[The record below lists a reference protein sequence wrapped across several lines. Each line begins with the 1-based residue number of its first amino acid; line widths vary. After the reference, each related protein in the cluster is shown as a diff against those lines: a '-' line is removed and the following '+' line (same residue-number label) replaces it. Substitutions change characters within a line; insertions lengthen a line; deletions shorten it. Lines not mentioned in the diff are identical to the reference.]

1 MKRVQ
6 LKAEKREVSTKGML
20 NKYRH
25 EGFIPGIV
33 YGEGVNGLAIAV
45 DEKALLVI
53 QKKEGRNVLV
63 DLEVQGNVYPT
74 IFKEIQK
81 NPIGGKILHVDFE
94 AVNLEKPIYTT
105 IPVVTKGE
113 AKGIKMGG
121 ILDQGLYKIEVEG
134 LLTDIPDN
142 IEVDITDLEIKDVY
156 YVKDLKIPEKI
167 KLYTPLDTVVV
178 SVVTPTVE
186 EVPAP
191 VAEVVPEEGVVA
203 APGTEAPKEERG
215 KEEKGKEEKAKEEKK

>member
-1 MKRVQ
+1 VKRVQ

-20 NKYRH
+20 NKYRN

-33 YGEGVNGLAIAV
+33 YGENLNGLSVIV
-45 DEKALLVI
+45 NEREFLVI
-53 QKKEGRNVLV
+53 AKKEGRNVLV
-63 DLEVQGNVYPT
+63 DLDIQGNVYPT
-74 IFKEIQK
+74 IFKEIQR

-121 ILDQGLYKIEVEG
+121 ILDQELYKVEVEG
-134 LLTDIPDN
+134 LLIDIPDN

-167 KLYTPLDTVVV
+167 KLYTPLDAVVV

-186 EVPAP
+186 EVKAPAAEE
-191 VAEVVPEEGVVA
+191 VAVEGAAEEVVPGAE
-203 APGTEAPKEERG
+203 TG
-215 KEEKGKEEKAKEEKK
+215 KEEKGKEEKIKEEKK

>member
-20 NKYRH
+20 NKYRN

-33 YGEGVNGLAIAV
+33 YGENLNGLSV
-45 DEKALLVI
+45 VVNEREFLVI
-53 QKKEGRNVLV
+53 AKKEGRNVLV
-63 DLEVQGNVYPT
+63 DLDIQGNVYPT
-74 IFKEIQK
+74 IFKEIQR

-121 ILDQGLYKIEVEG
+121 ILDQELYKVEVEG

-167 KLYTPLDTVVV
+167 KLYTPLDAVVV

-186 EVPAP
+186 EVKAPAAEE
-191 VAEVVPEEGVVA
+191 VAVEGAVEEVVPGAE
-203 APGTEAPKEERG
+203 TG
-215 KEEKGKEEKAKEEKK
+215 KEEKGKEEKIKEEKK

>member
-1 MKRVQ
+1 VKRVQ

-20 NKYRH
+20 NKYRN

-33 YGEGVNGLAIAV
+33 YGENLNGLSVIV
-45 DEKALLVI
+45 NEREFLVI
-53 QKKEGRNVLV
+53 AKKEGRNVLV
-63 DLEVQGNVYPT
+63 DLDIQGNVYPT
-74 IFKEIQK
+74 IFKEIQR

-121 ILDQGLYKIEVEG
+121 ILDQELYKVEVEG

-167 KLYTPLDTVVV
+167 KLYTPLDAVVV

-186 EVPAP
+186 EVKAPAAEE
-191 VAEVVPEEGVVA
+191 VAVEGAAEEVVPGAE
-203 APGTEAPKEERG
+203 TG
-215 KEEKGKEEKAKEEKK
+215 KEEKGKEEKIKEEKK

>member
-20 NKYRH
+20 NKYRN

-33 YGEGVNGLAIAV
+33 YGENLNGLSVIIN
-45 DEKALLVI
+45 EREFLVI
-53 QKKEGRNVLV
+53 AKKEGRNVLV

-74 IFKEIQK
+74 IFKEIQR

-121 ILDQGLYKIEVEG
+121 ILDQGLYKVEVEG
-134 LLTDIPDN
+134 LITDLPDR
-142 IEVDITDLEIKDVY
+142 IEIDVTDLEIKNV
-156 YVKDLKIPEKI
+156 
-167 KLYTPLDTVVV
+167 
-178 SVVTPTVE
+178 
-186 EVPAP
+186 
-191 VAEVVPEEGVVA
+191 
-203 APGTEAPKEERG
+203 
-215 KEEKGKEEKAKEEKK
+215 

>member
-20 NKYRH
+20 SKYRN

-63 DLEVQGNVYPT
+63 DLEVQGNIYPT

-105 IPVVTKGE
+105 ISVVTKGE

-121 ILDQGLYKIEVEG
+121 ILDQGLYRVEVEG
-134 LLTDIPDN
+134 LITDLPDR
-142 IEVDITDLEIKDVY
+142 IEIDVTDLEIKDVY

>member
-1 MKRVQ
+1 VKRVQ

-20 NKYRH
+20 NKYRN

-33 YGEGVNGLAIAV
+33 YGENLSGLSVIVN
-45 DEKALLVI
+45 EREFLVI
-53 QKKEGRNVLV
+53 AKKEGRNVLV
-63 DLEVQGNVYPT
+63 DLDIQGNVYPT
-74 IFKEIQK
+74 IFKEIQR

-121 ILDQGLYKIEVEG
+121 ILDQELYKVEVEG
-134 LLTDIPDN
+134 LLIDIPDN

-167 KLYTPLDTVVV
+167 KLYTPLDAVVV

-186 EVPAP
+186 EVKAPAAEE
-191 VAEVVPEEGVVA
+191 VAVEGAVEEVVPGAE
-203 APGTEAPKEERG
+203 TG
-215 KEEKGKEEKAKEEKK
+215 KEEKGKEEKIKEEKK

>member
-20 NKYRH
+20 NKYRN

-33 YGEGVNGLAIAV
+33 YGENLNGLSVIV
-45 DEKALLVI
+45 NEREFLVI
-53 QKKEGRNVLV
+53 AKKEGRNVLV
-63 DLEVQGNVYPT
+63 DLDIQGNVYPT
-74 IFKEIQK
+74 IFKEIQR

-121 ILDQGLYKIEVEG
+121 ILDQELYKVEVEG
-134 LLTDIPDN
+134 LLIDIPDN
-142 IEVDITDLEIKDVY
+142 IEVDITNLEIKDVY

-167 KLYTPLDTVVV
+167 KLYTPLDAVVV

-186 EVPAP
+186 EVKAPAAEE
-191 VAEVVPEEGVVA
+191 VAVEGAVEEVVPGAE
-203 APGTEAPKEERG
+203 TG
-215 KEEKGKEEKAKEEKK
+215 KEEKGKEEKIKEEKK

>member
-1 MKRVQ
+1 VKRVQ

-20 NKYRH
+20 NKYRN

-33 YGEGVNGLAIAV
+33 YGENLNGLSVIV
-45 DEKALLVI
+45 NEREFLVI
-53 QKKEGRNVLV
+53 AKKEGRNVLV
-63 DLEVQGNVYPT
+63 DLDIQGNVYPT
-74 IFKEIQK
+74 IFKEIQR

-121 ILDQGLYKIEVEG
+121 ILDQELYKVEVEG
-134 LLTDIPDN
+134 LLIDIPDN
-142 IEVDITDLEIKDVY
+142 IEVDITNLEIKDVY

-167 KLYTPLDTVVV
+167 KLYTPLDAVVV

-186 EVPAP
+186 EVKAPAAEE
-191 VAEVVPEEGVVA
+191 VAVEGAVEEVVPGAE
-203 APGTEAPKEERG
+203 TG
-215 KEEKGKEEKAKEEKK
+215 KEEKGKEEKIKEEKK

>member
-1 MKRVQ
+1 VKRVQ

-20 NKYRH
+20 NKYRN

-33 YGEGVNGLAIAV
+33 YGENLNGLSVIV
-45 DEKALLVI
+45 NEREFLVI
-53 QKKEGRNVLV
+53 AKKEGRNVLV
-63 DLEVQGNVYPT
+63 DLDIQGNVYPT
-74 IFKEIQK
+74 IFKEIQR

-121 ILDQGLYKIEVEG
+121 ILDQELYKVEVEG
-134 LLTDIPDN
+134 LLIDIPDN

-167 KLYTPLDTVVV
+167 KLYTPLDAVVV

-186 EVPAP
+186 EVKAPAAEE
-191 VAEVVPEEGVVA
+191 VAVEGAVEEVVPGAE
-203 APGTEAPKEERG
+203 TG
-215 KEEKGKEEKAKEEKK
+215 KEEKGKEEKIKEEKK

>member
-20 NKYRH
+20 NKYRN

-33 YGEGVNGLAIAV
+33 YGENLNGLSVIIN
-45 DEKALLVI
+45 EREFLVI
-53 QKKEGRNVLV
+53 AKKEGRNVLV
-63 DLEVQGNVYPT
+63 DLHIQGNVYPT

-121 ILDQGLYKIEVEG
+121 ILDQELYKVEVEG

-142 IEVDITDLEIKDVY
+142 IEVDITDLEIKNVY

-167 KLYTPLDTVVV
+167 KLYTPLDAVVV

-186 EVPAP
+186 EVKAPAAEE
-191 VAEVVPEEGVVA
+191 VGVVGAAEEVVPGAE
-203 APGTEAPKEERG
+203 TG
-215 KEEKGKEEKAKEEKK
+215 KEEKGKEEKIKEEKK

>member
-20 NKYRH
+20 NKYRN

-33 YGEGVNGLAIAV
+33 YGENLNGLSVIV
-45 DEKALLVI
+45 NEREFLVI
-53 QKKEGRNVLV
+53 AKKEGRNVLV
-63 DLEVQGNVYPT
+63 DLDIQGNVYPT
-74 IFKEIQK
+74 IFKEIQR

-121 ILDQGLYKIEVEG
+121 ILDQELYKVEVEG
-134 LLTDIPDN
+134 LLIDIPDN

-167 KLYTPLDTVVV
+167 KLYTPLDAVVV

-186 EVPAP
+186 EVKAPAAEE
-191 VAEVVPEEGVVA
+191 VAVEGAVEEVVPGAE
-203 APGTEAPKEERG
+203 TG
-215 KEEKGKEEKAKEEKK
+215 KEEKGKEEKIKEEKK

>member
-1 MKRVQ
+1 VQ

-20 NKYRH
+20 NKYRN

-33 YGEGVNGLAIAV
+33 YGENLNGLSVIIN
-45 DEKALLVI
+45 EREFLVI
-53 QKKEGRNVLV
+53 AKKEGRNVLV
-63 DLEVQGNVYPT
+63 DLDIQGNVYPT

-121 ILDQGLYKIEVEG
+121 ILDQELYKVEVEG

-167 KLYTPLDTVVV
+167 KLYTPLDAVVV

-186 EVPAP
+186 EVKAPAAEE
-191 VAEVVPEEGVVA
+191 VGVVGAAEEVVPGAE
-203 APGTEAPKEERG
+203 TG
-215 KEEKGKEEKAKEEKK
+215 KEEKGKEEKIKEEKK

>member
-20 NKYRH
+20 NKYRN

-33 YGEGVNGLAIAV
+33 YGENLNGLSVIV
-45 DEKALLVI
+45 NEREFLVI
-53 QKKEGRNVLV
+53 AKKEGRNVLV
-63 DLEVQGNVYPT
+63 DLDIQGNVYPT
-74 IFKEIQK
+74 IFKEIQR

-121 ILDQGLYKIEVEG
+121 ILDQELYKVEVEG
-134 LLTDIPDN
+134 LLIDIPDN

-167 KLYTPLDTVVV
+167 KLYTPLDAVVV

-186 EVPAP
+186 EVKAPAAEE
-191 VAEVVPEEGVVA
+191 VAVEGAAEEVVPGAE
-203 APGTEAPKEERG
+203 TG
-215 KEEKGKEEKAKEEKK
+215 KEEKGKEEKIKEEKK

>member
-1 MKRVQ
+1 VKRVQ

-20 NKYRH
+20 NKYRN

-33 YGEGVNGLAIAV
+33 YGENLNGLSVIIN
-45 DEKALLVI
+45 EREFLVI
-53 QKKEGRNVLV
+53 AKKEGRNVLV
-63 DLEVQGNVYPT
+63 DLDIQGNVYPT

-121 ILDQGLYKIEVEG
+121 ILDQELYKVEVEG

-167 KLYTPLDTVVV
+167 KLYTPLDAVVV

-186 EVPAP
+186 EVKAPAAEE
-191 VAEVVPEEGVVA
+191 VAVEGAAEEVVPGAE
-203 APGTEAPKEERG
+203 TG
-215 KEEKGKEEKAKEEKK
+215 KEEKGKEEKIKEEKK

>member
-1 MKRVQ
+1 VKRVQ

-20 NKYRH
+20 NKYRN

-33 YGEGVNGLAIAV
+33 YGENLNGLSV
-45 DEKALLVI
+45 VVNEREFLVI
-53 QKKEGRNVLV
+53 AKKEGRNVLV
-63 DLEVQGNVYPT
+63 DLDIQGNVYPT
-74 IFKEIQK
+74 IFKEIQR

-121 ILDQGLYKIEVEG
+121 ILDQELYKVEVEG
-134 LLTDIPDN
+134 LLIDIPDN

-167 KLYTPLDTVVV
+167 KLYTPLDAVVV

-186 EVPAP
+186 EVKAPAAEE
-191 VAEVVPEEGVVA
+191 VAVEGAVEEVVPGAE
-203 APGTEAPKEERG
+203 TG
-215 KEEKGKEEKAKEEKK
+215 KEEKGKEEKIKEEKK

>member
-20 NKYRH
+20 NKYRN

-33 YGEGVNGLAIAV
+33 YGENLNGLSVIV
-45 DEKALLVI
+45 NEREFLVI
-53 QKKEGRNVLV
+53 AKKEGRNVLV
-63 DLEVQGNVYPT
+63 DLDIQGNVYPT
-74 IFKEIQK
+74 IFKEIQR

-121 ILDQGLYKIEVEG
+121 ILDQELYKVEVEG

-167 KLYTPLDTVVV
+167 KLYTPLDAVVV

-186 EVPAP
+186 EVKAPAAEE
-191 VAEVVPEEGVVA
+191 VAVEGAAEEVVPGAE
-203 APGTEAPKEERG
+203 TG
-215 KEEKGKEEKAKEEKK
+215 KEEKGKEEKIKEEKK